1 MITYASRTLTK
12 PERQYCT
19 TRKEMLALVWGI
31 RQFRP
36 YLYGQ
41 AFQARTDHNSLKW
54 LHNFREPEGQVAR
67 WLAILSE
74 YNFQVIHCPG
84 AQHKNADALSH
95 SPCKQCDNA
104 QEQAVAANVAA
115 TQSSMLPQ

>member
-1 MITYASRTLTK
+1 MIVYASRTLTK
-12 PERQYCT
+12 AERQYCT

-36 YLYGQ
+36 YLYGR

-67 WLAILSE
+67 WLEILSE
-74 YNFQVIHCPG
+74 YNFKVVHRPG
-84 AQHKNADALSH
+84 VQHKNADALSR
-95 SPCKQCDNA
+95 SPCNQCGRA
-104 QEQAVAANVAA
+104 HEQGVTNDVAA
-115 TQSSMLPQ
+115 TSSLMPQ